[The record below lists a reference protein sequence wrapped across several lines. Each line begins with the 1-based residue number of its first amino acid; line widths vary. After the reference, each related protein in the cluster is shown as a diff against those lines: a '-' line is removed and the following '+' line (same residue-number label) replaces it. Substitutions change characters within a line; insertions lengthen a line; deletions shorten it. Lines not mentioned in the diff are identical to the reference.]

1 MRLSAFIGTERRGLT
16 GAVVG
21 ALLVLC
27 ASLDAQSQSVTVNR
41 AGDAVVARAPGF
53 TFIKGEP
60 LARLKDGR
68 TVRVDLALAILAK
81 AGTVAVT
88 QTRQTFLLSYDLW
101 EERFAV
107 THPGTPPRTAAYLT
121 AAAAEAW
128 CLDQVTVPVSAMGV
142 LARDLPFWIRL
153 EYHILDSDAAPADN
167 GAGGDT
173 LQGLIESLSRR
184 RKAQEW
190 THTIEAGPFRLRP

>member
-1 MRLSAFIGTERRGLT
+1 MRLSSFTSSERSRRAG
-16 GAVVG
+16 VFVG
-21 ALLVLC
+21 SVLILC
-27 ASLDAQSQSVTVNR
+27 AALDAQSVTVTR
-41 AGDAVVARAPGF
+41 TGDAVVARAPAF

-68 TVRVDLALAILAK
+68 TVRVDLVLGILAK
-81 AGTVAVT
+81 AGAAAVA
-88 QTRQTFLLSYDLW
+88 QAQQTFLLSYDLW

-107 THPGTPPRTAAYLT
+107 TRPGTPVRTVTYLT
-121 AAAAEAW
+121 ANAAEAW
-128 CLDQVTVPVSAMGV
+128 CLDQVTVPISAMGALSNDV
-142 LARDLPFWIRL
+142 PFWIKL

-173 LQGLIESLSRR
+173 LQGLIDAFSRR

-190 THTIEAGPFRLRP
+190 THAIEAGPFRLRP

>member
-1 MRLSAFIGTERRGLT
+1 MRLSPFTSTERPGLA

-21 ALLVLC
+21 SVLLLC
-27 ASLDAQSQSVTVNR
+27 ASVDAQSVTVHR

-68 TVRVDLALAILAK
+68 TVRVDLGLAILAK
-81 AGTVAVT
+81 VGTVAVA
-88 QTRQTFLLSYDLW
+88 QARQTFLLSYDLW

-121 AAAAEAW
+121 TAAAEAW
-128 CLDQVTVPVSAMGV
+128 CLDQVTVPVSAMGA
-142 LARDLPFWIRL
+142 LAKDLPFWIRL

-173 LQGLIESLSRR
+173 LQGLIEALSRR

-190 THTIEAGPFRLRP
+190 THAIEAGPFRLRP

>member
-1 MRLSAFIGTERRGLT
+1 M
-16 GAVVG
+16 
-21 ALLVLC
+21 
-27 ASLDAQSQSVTVNR
+27 
-41 AGDAVVARAPGF
+41 ARAPAF

-68 TVRVDLALAILAK
+68 TIRVDLVLGILAK
-81 AGTVAVT
+81 AGAAAVA
-88 QTRQTFLLSYDLW
+88 QAQQTFLLSYDLW

-107 THPGTPPRTAAYLT
+107 TRPGTPVRTVTYLT
-121 AAAAEAW
+121 ANDAEAW
-128 CLDQVTVPVSAMGV
+128 CLDQVTVPISAMGALSNDV
-142 LARDLPFWIRL
+142 PFWIKL

-173 LQGLIESLSRR
+173 LQGLIDAFSRR

-190 THTIEAGPFRLRP
+190 THSIEAGPFRLRP